1 VKEMKYSVII
11 PVYNRPEEV
20 AELLESLV
28 AQEFKDFEVIIV
40 EDGSTV
46 RCDQIIA
53 RYQHLLDI
61 VYFYKQ
67 NEGPGPSRNFGFSRA
82 RGDYFVI
89 FDSDCIL
96 PPHYF
101 RVVDD
106 EIKNSSLDAW
116 GGPDR
121 GHDRFTL
128 LQRAMAYTMSSFFT
142 TGGIRGGKKS
152 VGAFQPRS
160 FNMGFSRNVF
170 ERTGGFRFD
179 RFAEDIELSIRMK
192 DQGFRVNLIPQA
204 FVFHKRRT
212 NLIQFF
218 KQVSNFGKGRV
229 LVGAAHRGHVKL
241 AHWFPSAFT
250 VALVVLLLLPFVNSG
265 VFYLCF
271 AFLLL
276 YLAVIF
282 FDALIVTRNVLV
294 AALSIPSAI
303 VQLTGYGFGF
313 FKESL
318 KTYFN
323 GTRQN

>member
-1 VKEMKYSVII
+1 MKYSVII

-28 AQEFKDFEVIIV
+28 AQEFRDFEVIIV

-53 RYQHLLDI
+53 RYQHLLEI
-61 VYFYKQ
+61 IYFYKENQ
-67 NEGPGPSRNFGFSRA
+67 GPGPSRNFGFSRA

-101 RVVDD
+101 SEVDK
-106 EIKNSSLDAW
+106 EIKRSSLDAW

-142 TGGIRGGKKS
+142 TGGIRGGNTS
-152 VGAFQPRS
+152 MGSFQPRS
-160 FNMGFSRNVF
+160 FNMGFSRKVF
-170 ERTGGFRFD
+170 EETGGFRFD

-192 DQGFRVNLIPQA
+192 KAGYRVSLIPRA

-212 NLIQFF
+212 NLVHFF

-229 LVGAAHRGHVKL
+229 LVGAAHSGHVKL
-241 AHWFPSAFT
+241 THWFPTVFT
-250 VALVVLLLLPFVNSG
+250 AALLVLLLLPLISVKF
-265 VFYLCF
+265 FF
-271 AFLLL
+271 ACLLL
-276 YLAVIF
+276 LLVYLSVIF
-282 FDALIVTRNVLV
+282 FDALIVTRNVVV

-313 FKESL
+313 FKETCKS
-318 KTYFN
+318 YFRRTPPN
-323 GTRQN
+323 